1 MSRRVGGEGTITRR
15 KDGRWEGKIRGRG
28 FNDEALRKSFYGKT
42 RQEVAEQIR
51 AYRVRHS
58 SGATIDLTTAEYL
71 TQWIAD
77 GKGEWRP
84 NTYRLRSGTTIR
96 HIVPYIGSR
105 LVADLDVDD
114 VKLLLRKLKERDVG
128 AATRKQAH
136 ATLNAALNVLYRERK
151 LLFNPCSLVRAPR
164 YEPEEKIVLDRNQAM
179 RLIAKAEGQVLV
191 LIVMAATLALREGEL
206 FGLLWNCV
214 DLKAG
219 TVTIVRQLAEDL
231 DGNLVLSPL
240 KTKASR
246 RTLELPK
253 LARRALQLLRETRRG
268 EPANA
273 YVFVDGEGKPLRKS
287 NFIRRDFK
295 PLLVKAKLP
304 EVAFHSLR
312 HSSNSFLIE
321 EGADPLLVAK
331 RNGHSST
338 RMVLDRY
345 GHLFEGARRQ
355 AALTMDRVFAKA
367 TIGRQ
372 MVVKPLNAGDQ
383 KKTPIPKSL
392 LKSAFDVV
400 EVRRLELLTPYMRS
414 KCSTS

>member
-1 MSRRVGGEGTITRR
+1 MTKRCARASTEDPPG
-15 KDGRWEGKIRGRG
+15 
-28 FNDEALRKSFYGKT
+28 S
-42 RQEVAEQIR
+42 AEQIR

-246 RTLELPK
+246 RTW
-253 LARRALQLLRETRRG
+253 
-268 EPANA
+268 
-273 YVFVDGEGKPLRKS
+273 
-287 NFIRRDFK
+287 
-295 PLLVKAKLP
+295 
-304 EVAFHSLR
+304 
-312 HSSNSFLIE
+312 SSRSWH
-321 EGADPLLVAK
+321 G
-331 RNGHSST
+331 GHSSSYGRRGGVNRPT
-338 RMVLDRY
+338 RTSLWTVRASRCARATSFAATSSRY
-345 GHLFEGARRQ
+345 W
-355 AALTMDRVFAKA
+355 
-367 TIGRQ
+367 
-372 MVVKPLNAGDQ
+372 
-383 KKTPIPKSL
+383 
-392 LKSAFDVV
+392 
-400 EVRRLELLTPYMRS
+400 
-414 KCSTS
+414 

>member
-1 MSRRVGGEGTITRR
+1 MARRVSGEGSISRRR
-15 KDGRWEGKIRGRG
+15 DGRWEGKVRGRG
-28 FNDEALRKSFYGKT
+28 FNDEPLRKSFYGNT

-51 AYRVRHS
+51 AYRTRHLG
-58 SGATIDLTTAEYL
+58 GAVVDLTTLEYL
-71 TQWIAD
+71 SQWLAD

-84 NTYRLRSGTTIR
+84 NTYRLRSGTARR
-96 HIVPYIGSR
+96 HIIPHIGSR
-105 LVADLDVDD
+105 LVAELDVDD
-114 VKLLLRKLKERDVG
+114 VKALLRRLKERSVG

-136 ATLNAALNVLYRERK
+136 STLNAALNVLYRERK

-164 YEPEEKIVLDRNQAM
+164 YEPEEKVVLDRDQAM
-179 RLIAKAEGQVLV
+179 RLIAVAEGQVLV
-191 LIVMAATLALREGEL
+191 LVVMAATLAIREGEL
-206 FGLLWNCV
+206 FGLLWNCI
-214 DLKAG
+214 DRDRG
-219 TVTIVRQLAEDL
+219 TVTIIRQLTEDL
-231 DGNLVLSPL
+231 HGNLVLSPL

-253 LARRALQLLRETRRG
+253 LAREALQLLWESRPGEETSSL
-268 EPANA
+268 
-273 YVFVDGEGKPLRKS
+273 VFRDSEGNPLRKS
-287 NFIRRDFK
+287 TFIRRDFK
-295 PLLVKAKLP
+295 PLLNQAGLP
-304 EVAFHSLR
+304 DVDFHSLR

-345 GHLFEGARRQ
+345 GHLFEGHRRQ
-355 AALTMDRVFAKA
+355 AAETMDRVFANA

-372 MVVKPLNAGDQ
+372 MVVKSSDNGGP

-392 LKSAFDVV
+392 VESALNVV

>member
-1 MSRRVGGEGTITRR
+1 
-15 KDGRWEGKIRGRG
+15 
-28 FNDEALRKSFYGKT
+28 
-42 RQEVAEQIR
+42 VAEQIR
-51 AYRVRHS
+51 AVRVRHS

-71 TQWIAD
+71 TQWLAD
-77 GKGEWRP
+77 GKGEWRA
-84 NTYRLRSGTTIR
+84 NTYRLRSGTTSR

-114 VKLLLRKLKERDVG
+114 VKLLLRKLKEREVG
-128 AATRKQAH
+128 APTRKQAH
-136 ATLNAALNVLYRERK
+136 ATLTAALNVLYRERK

-164 YEPEEKIVLDRNQAM
+164 YEPEEKIVLDRDQAM

-191 LIVMAATLALREGEL
+191 LIVMAATLAMREGEL

-253 LARRALQLLRETRRG
+253 LARRALQLLRGARRG
-268 EPANA
+268 EPGNA
-273 YVFVDGEGKPLRKS
+273 FAFTDGEGKPLRKS

-304 EVAFHSLR
+304 DVAFHSLR
-312 HSSNSFLIE
+312 HSSNSFPYRRRRRPPTRGETQRSFEYSHGARSVRPPLRGCPPAGRADDGPRVCESDHWSSNGRQTTGRRRAKENADFKKPFEISVRRGGGE
-321 EGADPLLVAK
+321 ETRTPDPLHAK
-331 RNGHSST
+331 Q
-338 RMVLDRY
+338 VLYQLSYTPHEVD
-345 GHLFEGARRQ
+345 
-355 AALTMDRVFAKA
+355 
-367 TIGRQ
+367 GR
-372 MVVKPLNAGDQ
+372 
-383 KKTPIPKSL
+383 
-392 LKSAFDVV
+392 F
-400 EVRRLELLTPYMRS
+400 
-414 KCSTS
+414 